1 MDEVISKFRKN
12 WQEILESFK
21 IDLNSLRSGRVSP
34 AIIEDLIIEAYGN
47 KMTLKELSSI
57 TVQLPNT
64 LIVQV
69 WDETNLGIIEKA
81 LTNSNL
87 GVNVSREGKNL
98 RVIFPPLTEE
108 KRKAL
113 IKMLNQKEEE
123 FKIKFRNVRDEIRE
137 EIKEKFEKKEITEDD
152 KYRLSEL
159 LQKEVDEFNDKIS
172 EISKRKEEELMGF

>member
-1 MDEVISKFRKN
+1 MEEIISKFRKN
-12 WQEILESFK
+12 WQEIIESFK
-21 IDLNSLRSGRVSP
+21 IDLNSLRSSRISP
-34 AIIEDLIIEAYGN
+34 AIIEDLTVEAYEN
-47 KMTLKELSSI
+47 RMKLKELASI
-57 TVQLPNT
+57 SVQPPNI

-69 WDETNLGIIEKA
+69 WDEANLGVTEKA

-108 KRKAL
+108 KRKTL

-123 FKIKFRNVRDEIRE
+123 FKIKFRNSRDEVRE
-137 EIKEKFEKKEITEDD
+137 EIKEKFEKKEINEDD
-152 KYRLSEL
+152 KYRLAEL
-159 LQKEVDEFNDKIS
+159 LQKEVDEFNEQIS

>member
-34 AIIEDLIIEAYGN
+34 AIIEDLTVEAYGN
-47 KMTLKELSSI
+47 KMKLKELASI
-57 TVQLPNT
+57 AVQPPNI

-81 LTNSNL
+81 ITGSNL

-98 RVIFPPLTEE
+98 KVIFPPLTEE
-108 KRKAL
+108 KRKTL

-123 FKIKFRNVRDEIRE
+123 FKIKFRNSRDEVRE
-137 EIKEKFEKKEITEDD
+137 QIKEKFEQKEITEDD
-152 KYRLSEL
+152 KYRLIEL
-159 LQKEVDEFNDKIS
+159 LQKEVDEFNNQIS
-172 EISKRKEEELMGF
+172 EISKRKEEELKGF